1 MKEPYLEL
9 AERIIGELAD
19 LEASVRKSPKSWATA
34 RHGAT
39 DQDVYLDSVALNM
52 HAFYSGLEKLFELI
66 AEHIDGSLP
75 EGAVWHRDL
84 LSRMAD
90 DLPGVRPA
98 VISKETARE
107 LDQYR
112 RFRHLVRN
120 VYATNLKPERI
131 SELVEAVPET
141 WSKVSAEL
149 QAFSEFLKDL
159 SRVMHE

>member
-1 MKEPYLEL
+1 MKEPYIEL

-19 LEASVRKSPKSWATA
+19 LEASVQKSLKSWATA
-34 RHGAT
+34 KQGTR

-84 LSRMAD
+84 LSRMAE
-90 DLPGVRPA
+90 DLPGIRPA
-98 VISKETARE
+98 VISKEIARE

-131 SELVEAVPET
+131 SNLVDKLSGT
-141 WSKVSAEL
+141 WSRLSAEL
-149 QAFSEFLKDL
+149 RAFSEFLRQL
-159 SRVMHE
+159 SELRA